1 VEQRQTW
8 PHLSFARLYQNQ
20 QCSASI
26 IKNNIRH
33 HQQVLSE
40 SIMKDI
46 INDHPLN
53 YRCQFCKTQQE
64 ASISIKALVY

>member
-26 IKNNIRH
+26 I
-33 HQQVLSE
+33 
-40 SIMKDI
+40 
-46 INDHPLN
+46 
-53 YRCQFCKTQQE
+53 
-64 ASISIKALVY
+64 